1 MTLNQLRYFRV
12 LAKTE
17 HYTKAADALAISQP
31 SLSRAIALLE
41 EELGVLLFT
50 RRGRNVVLT
59 DAGRTFL
66 RYVEAGLDTLDAG
79 TAVMRDLRTGAERVS
94 IGSITPVVNTYLPK
108 MLADFRTDAGSKA
121 CFDIRV
127 DQTERLL
134 AGLKAGMYDM
144 VFCSYQPGENSLH
157 FTPVV
162 ELPFVVAMRR
172 DDPLAGSAFLT
183 PDQLA
188 GRPMVFTDSPAY
200 SDLLHRLLGEYG
212 IRPEIRGFSNED
224 SVLLSMVQAG
234 LGVFISTDHPQM
246 YSPDTVLV
254 PLKQERYRRY
264 VYMVTRPGLA
274 ASTAAAQ
281 LICYNQNRAIPER
294 GRQPRADG
302 GADEI

>member
-12 LAKTE
+12 LASTE
-17 HYTKAADALAISQP
+17 HYTKAADVLNIAQP

-59 DAGRTFL
+59 DAGRAFL
-66 RYVEAGLDTLDAG
+66 RYVEPGLDTLDAG
-79 TAVMRDLRTGAERVS
+79 AAAMRDFSSGAERVS
-94 IGSITPVVNTYLPK
+94 LGSITPVVNTYLPR
-108 MLADFRTDAGSKA
+108 MLAAFREDANSKA
-121 CFDIRV
+121 SFDIRV

-134 AGLKAGMYDM
+134 AGLKAGQYDL
-144 VFCSYQPGENSLH
+144 VFCSYQPGEYGLQ

-172 DDPLAGSAFLT
+172 DDPLAGCRELT
-183 PDQLA
+183 PEQMA

-200 SDLLHRLLGEYG
+200 SDLLRRMLGEYG
-212 IRPEIRGFSNED
+212 VEPEIRGYSNED

-246 YSPDTVLV
+246 YSPDTVLI
-254 PLKQERYRRY
+254 PLRQDRYRRY

-274 ASTAAAQ
+274 ASTSAAQ
-281 LICYNQNRAIPER
+281 LIRYNQLRAVPER
-294 GRQPRADG
+294 GHQPRADG
-302 GADEI
+302 GKNV

>member
-17 HYTKAADALAISQP
+17 HYTKTADALAISQP

-59 DAGRTFL
+59 DAGRALL

-79 TAVMRDLRTGAERVS
+79 AAAMRDFRTGAERVS
-94 IGSITPVVNTYLPK
+94 IGSITPVVNTYLPR
-108 MLADFRTDAGSKA
+108 MLADFRADAGSNA

-134 AGLKAGMYDM
+134 TGLKAGLYDM
-144 VFCSYQPGENSLH
+144 VFCSYQSGENGLR

-162 ELPFVVAMRR
+162 ELPFVVAMLK
-172 DDPLAGSAFLT
+172 DDPLAKCPSIT

-200 SDLLHRLLGEYG
+200 SDLLRRMLGEYG
-212 IRPEIRGFSNED
+212 IRPEIRGYSNED

-254 PLKQERYRRY
+254 PLRQDRYGRY

-281 LICYNQNRAIPER
+281 LIHYNQQRAVPEQ

-302 GADEI
+302 GDKQ

>member
-12 LAKTE
+12 LAATE
-17 HYTKAADALAISQP
+17 HYSKAADVLNIAQP

-59 DAGRTFL
+59 DAGRAFL
-66 RYVEAGLDTLDAG
+66 RYVETGLDTLDAG
-79 TAVMRDLRTGAERVS
+79 AAAMRDFRTGAERVS
-94 IGSITPVVNTYLPK
+94 LGSITPVVNTYLPR
-108 MLADFRTDAGSKA
+108 MLAAFREEAHSKA

-127 DQTERLL
+127 DQTDRLL
-134 AGLKAGMYDM
+134 AGLKAGQYDL
-144 VFCSYQPGENSLH
+144 VFCSYQPGEYGLQ

-172 DDPLAGSAFLT
+172 DDPLAGCRELT
-183 PDQLA
+183 PEQLA
-188 GRPMVFTDSPAY
+188 GRPMVFTDSSAY
-200 SDLLHRLLGEYG
+200 SDLLRRMLGEYG
-212 IRPEIRGFSNED
+212 VEPEIRGYSNED

-254 PLKQERYRRY
+254 PLRQDRYRRY
-264 VYMVTRPGLA
+264 VYMVTRPGLS
-274 ASTAAAQ
+274 ASTSAAQ
-281 LICYNQNRAIPER
+281 LIRYNQQRAVPER
-294 GRQPRADG
+294 GHQPRADG
-302 GADEI
+302 GKNV

>member
-59 DAGRTFL
+59 DAGRALL

-79 TAVMRDLRTGAERVS
+79 AAAMRDFRTGAERVS
-94 IGSITPVVNTYLPK
+94 IGSITPVVNTYLPR
-108 MLADFRTDAGSKA
+108 MLADFRADAGSNA

-134 AGLKAGMYDM
+134 AGLKAGLYDM
-144 VFCSYQPGENSLH
+144 VFCSYQPGENGLR

-162 ELPFVVAMRR
+162 ELPFVVAMLK
-172 DDPLAGSAFLT
+172 DDPLAKCPSIT

-188 GRPMVFTDSPAY
+188 RRPMVFTDSPAY
-200 SDLLHRLLGEYG
+200 SDLLRRMLGEYG
-212 IRPEIRGFSNED
+212 IRPEIRGYSNED

-254 PLKQERYRRY
+254 PLRQDRYRRY

-281 LICYNQNRAIPER
+281 LIHYNQQRAVPEQ

-302 GADEI
+302 GDKQ

>member
-59 DAGRTFL
+59 DAGRALL

-79 TAVMRDLRTGAERVS
+79 AAAMRDFRTGAERVS
-94 IGSITPVVNTYLPK
+94 IGSITPVVNTCLPR
-108 MLADFRTDAGSKA
+108 MLADFRADAGSNA

-134 AGLKAGMYDM
+134 AGLKAGLYDM
-144 VFCSYQPGENSLH
+144 VFCSYQPGENGLR

-162 ELPFVVAMRR
+162 ELPFVVAMLK
-172 DDPLAGSAFLT
+172 DDPLAKCPSIT

-200 SDLLHRLLGEYG
+200 SDLLRRMLGEYG
-212 IRPEIRGFSNED
+212 IRPEIRGYSNED

-254 PLKQERYRRY
+254 PLRQDRYRRY

-281 LICYNQNRAIPER
+281 LIRYNQQRAVPEQ

-302 GADEI
+302 GDKQ

>member
-12 LAKTE
+12 LAQTE
-17 HYTKAADALAISQP
+17 HYTKAADVLAISQP

-41 EELGVLLFT
+41 EELDVLLFT

-59 DAGRTFL
+59 DAGRAFL
-66 RYVEAGLDTLDAG
+66 RYVETGLDTLDAG
-79 TAVMRDLRTGAERVS
+79 AAAMRDFRNGAERVS
-94 IGSITPVVNTYLPK
+94 LGSITPVVNTYLPR
-108 MLADFRTDAGSKA
+108 MLAAFRAEANSKA

-134 AGLKAGMYDM
+134 AGLKAGQYDL
-144 VFCSYQPGENSLH
+144 VFCSYQPGEYGLQ

-172 DDPLAGSAFLT
+172 DDPLAGCRELT

-188 GRPMVFTDSPAY
+188 GRPMVFTDSSAY
-200 SDLLHRLLGEYG
+200 SDLLRRMLGEYG
-212 IRPEIRGFSNED
+212 VEPEIRGYSNED

-254 PLKQERYRRY
+254 PLRQDRYRRY

-274 ASTAAAQ
+274 ASASAAQ
-281 LICYNQNRAIPER
+281 LIRYNQLRAVPER
-294 GRQPRADG
+294 GHQPRADG
-302 GADEI
+302 GRNV

>member
-12 LAKTE
+12 LADTE
-17 HYTKAADALAISQP
+17 HYTKAADVLNIAQP

-59 DAGRTFL
+59 DAGRAFL
-66 RYVEAGLDTLDAG
+66 RYVETGLDTVDAG
-79 TAVMRDLRTGAERVS
+79 AAAMRDFRTGAERVS
-94 IGSITPVVNTYLPK
+94 LGSITPVVNTYLPR
-108 MLADFRTDAGSKA
+108 MLAAFREEAHSKA

-127 DQTERLL
+127 DQTDRLL
-134 AGLKAGMYDM
+134 AGLKAGQYDL
-144 VFCSYQPGENSLH
+144 VFCSYQPGEYGLQ

-172 DDPLAGSAFLT
+172 DDPLAGCRELT
-183 PDQLA
+183 PEQLA
-188 GRPMVFTDSPAY
+188 GRPMVFTDSSAY
-200 SDLLHRLLGEYG
+200 SDLLRRMLGEYG
-212 IRPEIRGFSNED
+212 VEPEIRGYSNED

-254 PLKQERYRRY
+254 PLRQDRYRRY
-264 VYMVTRPGLA
+264 VYMVTRPGLS
-274 ASTAAAQ
+274 ASTSAAQ
-281 LICYNQNRAIPER
+281 LIWYNQQRAIPER
-294 GRQPRADG
+294 GHQPRADG
-302 GADEI
+302 GKNI

>member
-41 EELGVLLFT
+41 EELGVLLFA

-59 DAGRTFL
+59 DAGRALL

-79 TAVMRDLRTGAERVS
+79 AAAMRDFRTGAERVS
-94 IGSITPVVNTYLPK
+94 IGSITPVVNTYLPR
-108 MLADFRTDAGSKA
+108 MLTDFRADAGSNA

-134 AGLKAGMYDM
+134 AGLKAGLYDM
-144 VFCSYQPGENSLH
+144 VFCSYQPGENGLR

-162 ELPFVVAMRR
+162 ELPFVVAMLK
-172 DDPLAGSAFLT
+172 DDPLAKCPSIT

-200 SDLLHRLLGEYG
+200 SDLLRRMLGEYG
-212 IRPEIRGFSNED
+212 IRPEIRGYSNED

-234 LGVFISTDHPQM
+234 LGLFISTDHPQM

-254 PLKQERYRRY
+254 PLRQDRYRRY

-281 LICYNQNRAIPER
+281 LIHYNQQRAVPEQ

-302 GADEI
+302 GDRQ

>member
-12 LAKTE
+12 LAATE
-17 HYTKAADALAISQP
+17 HYSKAADVLNIAQP

-59 DAGRTFL
+59 DAGRAFL
-66 RYVEAGLDTLDAG
+66 RYVETGLDTLDAG
-79 TAVMRDLRTGAERVS
+79 AAAMRDFRTGAERVS
-94 IGSITPVVNTYLPK
+94 LGSITPVVNTYLPR
-108 MLADFRTDAGSKA
+108 MLAAFREEAHSKA

-127 DQTERLL
+127 DQTDRLL
-134 AGLKAGMYDM
+134 AGLKAGQYDL
-144 VFCSYQPGENSLH
+144 VFCSYQPGEYGLQ

-172 DDPLAGSAFLT
+172 DDPLAGCRELT
-183 PDQLA
+183 PEQLA
-188 GRPMVFTDSPAY
+188 GRPMVFTDSSAY
-200 SDLLHRLLGEYG
+200 SDLLRRMLGEYG
-212 IRPEIRGFSNED
+212 VEPEIRGYSNED

-254 PLKQERYRRY
+254 PLRQDRYRRY
-264 VYMVTRPGLA
+264 VYMVTRPGLS
-274 ASTAAAQ
+274 ASTSAAQ
-281 LICYNQNRAIPER
+281 LIWYNQQRAIPER
-294 GRQPRADG
+294 GHQPRADG
-302 GADEI
+302 GKNI

>member
-17 HYTKAADALAISQP
+17 HYTKAADVLAISQP

-41 EELGVLLFT
+41 EELDVLLFT

-59 DAGRTFL
+59 DAGRAFL
-66 RYVEAGLDTLDAG
+66 RYVETGLDTLDAG
-79 TAVMRDLRTGAERVS
+79 AAAMRDFRSGAERVS
-94 IGSITPVVNTYLPK
+94 LGSITPVVNTYLPR
-108 MLADFRTDAGSKA
+108 MLAAFRAEANSKA

-127 DQTERLL
+127 DQTDRLL
-134 AGLKAGMYDM
+134 AGLKAGQYDL
-144 VFCSYQPGENSLH
+144 VFCSYQPGEYGLQ

-172 DDPLAGSAFLT
+172 DDPLADRRELT
-183 PDQLA
+183 PEQLA
-188 GRPMVFTDSPAY
+188 GRPMVFTDSSAY
-200 SDLLHRLLGEYG
+200 SDLLRRMLGEYG
-212 IRPEIRGFSNED
+212 VEPEIRGYSNED

-254 PLKQERYRRY
+254 PLRQDRYRRY

-274 ASTAAAQ
+274 ASTSAAQ
-281 LICYNQNRAIPER
+281 LIRYNQQRAVPER
-294 GRQPRADG
+294 GHQPRADG
-302 GADEI
+302 GKNV

>member
-12 LAKTE
+12 LAGTE
-17 HYTKAADALAISQP
+17 HYTKAADVLNIAQP

-59 DAGRTFL
+59 DAGRAFL
-66 RYVEAGLDTLDAG
+66 RYVETGLDTVDAG
-79 TAVMRDLRTGAERVS
+79 AAAMRDFRTGAERVS
-94 IGSITPVVNTYLPK
+94 LGSITPVVNTYLPR
-108 MLADFRTDAGSKA
+108 MLAAFRKDANSKA

-134 AGLKAGMYDM
+134 AGLKAGQYDL
-144 VFCSYQPGENSLH
+144 VFCSYQPGEYGLQ

-172 DDPLAGSAFLT
+172 DDPLAGCRELT
-183 PDQLA
+183 PEQLA
-188 GRPMVFTDSPAY
+188 GRSMVFTDSPAY
-200 SDLLHRLLGEYG
+200 SDLLRRMLGEYG
-212 IRPEIRGFSNED
+212 VEPEIRGYSNED

-246 YSPDTVLV
+246 YSPDTVLI
-254 PLKQERYRRY
+254 PLRQDRYRRY

-274 ASTAAAQ
+274 ASTSVAQ
-281 LICYNQNRAIPER
+281 LIRYNQQRAIPER
-294 GRQPRADG
+294 GHQPRADG
-302 GADEI
+302 GKNV

>member
-1 MTLNQLRYFRV
+1 M
-12 LAKTE
+12 
-17 HYTKAADALAISQP
+17 
-31 SLSRAIALLE
+31 
-41 EELGVLLFT
+41 
-50 RRGRNVVLT
+50 
-59 DAGRTFL
+59 
-66 RYVEAGLDTLDAG
+66 
-79 TAVMRDLRTGAERVS
+79 
-94 IGSITPVVNTYLPK
+94 
-108 MLADFRTDAGSKA
+108 
-121 CFDIRV
+121 

-134 AGLKAGMYDM
+134 AGLKAGLYDM
-144 VFCSYQPGENSLH
+144 VFCSYQPGENGLR

-162 ELPFVVAMRR
+162 ELPFVVAMLK
-172 DDPLAGSAFLT
+172 DDPLAKCPSIT

-200 SDLLHRLLGEYG
+200 SDLLRRMLGEYG
-212 IRPEIRGFSNED
+212 IRPEICGYSNED

-254 PLKQERYRRY
+254 PLRQDRYRRY

-281 LICYNQNRAIPER
+281 LIHYNQQRAVPEQ

-302 GADEI
+302 GDKQ

>member
-12 LAKTE
+12 LAGTE
-17 HYTKAADALAISQP
+17 HYTKAAAVLNIAQP

-59 DAGRTFL
+59 DAGRAFL
-66 RYVEAGLDTLDAG
+66 RYVETGLDTLDAG
-79 TAVMRDLRTGAERVS
+79 AAVMRDFRSGAERVS
-94 IGSITPVVNTYLPK
+94 LGSITPVVNTYLPR
-108 MLADFRTDAGSKA
+108 MLAAFREDANSKA

-134 AGLKAGMYDM
+134 AGLKAGQYDL
-144 VFCSYQPGENSLH
+144 VFCSYQPGEYGLQ

-172 DDPLAGSAFLT
+172 DDPLAEFRELT
-183 PDQLA
+183 PEQLA
-188 GRPMVFTDSPAY
+188 GRPMVFTDSSAY
-200 SDLLHRLLGEYG
+200 SDLLR
-212 IRPEIRGFSNED
+212 R
-224 SVLLSMVQAG
+224 M

-246 YSPDTVLV
+246 YSPDTVLIS
-254 PLKQERYRRY
+254 LRQDRYRRY

-274 ASTAAAQ
+274 ASTSAAQ
-281 LICYNQNRAIPER
+281 LIRYNQQRAVPER
-294 GRQPRADG
+294 GHQPRADG
-302 GADEI
+302 GKNI